1 MAQITTVTTK
11 NNKSE
16 VTDTQWRGVAASSDS
31 INGTEDLFASFL
43 QPYIEEYSGRTG
55 TAATGA
61 YTKKFTV
68 SVPSNVE
75 NQKEKEEF
83 GEAEAE
89 MTIEDSKN
97 GNEADRGFDISIK
110 LVTGSGSDTCTMI
123 ILSLAVLMIA
133 GAVVTA
139 AKVNKRADNTD
150 TAFTTG
156 ETAGNIGTNSPRVTI
171 SEKTEGT
178 GKSVTVPVQVYETK
192 KSGNKKYIYY
202 EMPKSSK

>member
-1 MAQITTVTTK
+1 MKIR
-11 NNKSE
+11 N
-16 VTDTQWRGVAASSDS
+16 
-31 INGTEDLFASFL
+31 
-43 QPYIEEYSGRTG
+43 YIKRKFRSTSGETI
-55 TAATGA
+55 
-61 YTKKFTV
+61 
-68 SVPSNVE
+68 
-75 NQKEKEEF
+75 
-83 GEAEAE
+83 AE
-89 MTIEDSKN
+89 T
-97 GNEADRGFDISIK
+97 
-110 LVTGSGSDTCTMI
+110 LVTMI

-156 ETAGNIGTNSPRVTI
+156 ETAGNIGTTSPRVTI

-202 EMPKSSK
+202 EMFK